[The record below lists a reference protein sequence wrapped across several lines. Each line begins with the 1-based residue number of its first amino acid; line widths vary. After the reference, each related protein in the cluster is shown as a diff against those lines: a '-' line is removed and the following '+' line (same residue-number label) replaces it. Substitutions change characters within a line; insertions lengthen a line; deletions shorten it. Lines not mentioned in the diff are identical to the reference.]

1 MKITFSKIPVLTL
14 LGLAL
19 FVSDRAQAQST
30 DGDTVNVGEVTIT
43 ATGLT
48 TSTRKTGYGVS
59 QIKSKSIVSSGE
71 SGIIQ
76 AMTGKASNVQITRST
91 GDPGAGARPGPP

>member
-59 QIKSKSIVSSGE
+59 QIKSKSIVSSGVRVLLLILVK
-71 SGIIQ
+71 SIPVRID
-76 AMTGKASNVQITRST
+76 SNLL
-91 GDPGAGARPGPP
+91 